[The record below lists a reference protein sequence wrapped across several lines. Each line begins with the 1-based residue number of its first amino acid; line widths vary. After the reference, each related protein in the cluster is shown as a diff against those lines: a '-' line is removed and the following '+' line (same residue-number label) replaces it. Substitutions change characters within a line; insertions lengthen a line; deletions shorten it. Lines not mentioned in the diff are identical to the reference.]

1 MLTKGFNSMQRFNN
15 RPRLRLESCLGVGFF
30 LTSVFFKAQAA
41 EKSKAEPLA
50 VNAFCSYLGGESTQ
64 TGTPAQTLTL
74 CDALSKALSE
84 APAVRGEEDL
94 YLASEGRVDQ
104 AGLIPNPVLLGDMDK
119 YNKEVTVQLSQ
130 TLELGGKRGDRI
142 ELAKLEQMNAK
153 VTFSERRLE
162 ILEGVKKRFI
172 EVLLIEQKLSFGQR
186 RHEIALEILATARR
200 RVAAGRGMPV
210 ETIKSQLAVTASE
223 LEVSRLQAQLANAK
237 RQLAATLGISSTE
250 SLTALGDLTS
260 MPVDPA
266 RFANFS
272 VENSPALQKANLEL
286 QQRQAALSL
295 AKSNAVPDLTLSA
308 GARRFQ
314 EEGTTGMVFG
324 VSVPIP
330 ILNRNQGTIRQA
342 KGDVS
347 ASELNR
353 EAEKLRVQAE
363 LLGAIQEIQTAY
375 AEAMAFRNMILPAA
389 EKAFASANEIFQRG
403 KLDYLNVLDAQRD
416 LFNSREQ
423 YLQSL
428 VAYHEALA
436 DLERLTGK
444 GITELL
450 NSGSSGK

>member
-1 MLTKGFNSMQRFNN
+1 MKIFNN
-15 RPRLRLESCLGVGFF
+15 CLRLRLGSWLGPCLL
-30 LTSVFFKAQAA
+30 LTSLFFQAQAA
-41 EKSKAEPLA
+41 QNPKAEPLA
-50 VNAFCSYLGGESTQ
+50 VNAYCTYLGGRSTE
-64 TGTPAQTLTL
+64 TGKPADTLTL

-84 APAVRGEEDL
+84 APGVRGEENL

-104 AGLIPNPVLLGDMDK
+104 AGLIPNPVLLGDMDR

-142 ELAKLEQMNAK
+142 ELARLEQMNAQ
-153 VTFSERRLE
+153 VTFSGRRLE

-186 RHEIALEILATARR
+186 RHEIAQQILATARR
-200 RVAAGRGMPV
+200 RVEAGRGMPV
-210 ETIKSQLAVTASE
+210 EMIKSQLAVTASD

-237 RQLAATLGISSTE
+237 RQLAATLGISSQ
-250 SLTALGDLTS
+250 SLTAVGDLTS

-266 RFANFS
+266 RFANFP
-272 VENSPALQKANLEL
+272 VENSPAVKKANLEL
-286 QQRQAALSL
+286 EQRQAALSL

-314 EEGTTGMVFG
+314 EEGITGLVFG
-324 VSVPIP
+324 VSIPIP
-330 ILNRNQGTIRQA
+330 ILNRNQGTIREA

-347 ASELNR
+347 ASEFNR

-363 LLGAIQEIQTAY
+363 LQGAIQEIQTAY
-375 AEAMAFRNMILPAA
+375 AEALAFRNQILPAA

-450 NSGSSGK
+450 NNGSSGK